1 MARLPRSKSFL
12 ADSICKAPFRRGFFD
27 ALKMARP
34 SIRTSSTAEI
44 ARLARE
50 VDAEQLKLLERAL
63 SGDPRKGVVRALES
77 ARKRIAAME
86 AEVARIEGLYSF
98 EEELTSEL
106 SAGSAASPVMV
117 GLDEVGRGSMAGPL
131 AVGAV
136 VLPRQPHIA
145 GLDDSKR
152 LAPEQREV
160 VAAEVMKRA
169 LCWHVEY
176 VEPHVIDELGMTA
189 SLKRAFLGAV
199 AHVEE
204 SFGRVNA
211 ILLDGNPL
219 RLDPREVNV
228 VKGDSKCASIAA
240 ASVVAKVHRDHLMD
254 ELSQSYPQYGFD
266 SNKGYG
272 TQAHRDALAEF
283 GLTDIHRR
291 SFCMEF
297 LQESLF

>member
-1 MARLPRSKSFL
+1 MAK
-12 ADSICKAPFRRGFFD
+12 
-27 ALKMARP
+27 P

-44 ARLARE
+44 ARLARSA
-50 VDAEQLKLLERAL
+50 DAEQLELLERTL
-63 SGDPRKGVVRALES
+63 SGDSRKGVIRALES
-77 ARKRIAAME
+77 ARKRIKAL
-86 AEVARIEGLYSF
+86 EVEEQRVDSLYEF
-98 EEELTSEL
+98 EKEL
-106 SAGSAASPVMV
+106 ASDSTCGRSKEPVIV

-136 VLPRQPHIA
+136 ILPREPHIA

-152 LAPEQREV
+152 LSADQREA
-160 VAAEVMKRA
+160 VAADVQKLA

-176 VEPHVIDELGMTA
+176 VDPDVIDELGMTA
-189 SLKRAFLGAV
+189 SLKRAFSSAV
-199 AHVEE
+199 TSVER
-204 SFGRVNA
+204 SFGRVDA

-219 RLDPREVNV
+219 HLDDREINV

-240 ASVVAKVHRDHLMD
+240 ASIVAKVHRDRLMD
-254 ELSQSYPQYGFD
+254 ELSVGYPQYGFD

-272 TQAHRDALAEF
+272 TQSHRDALAEF
-283 GLTDIHRR
+283 GLTEVHRK